1 MKNHQTTIV
10 RSVSCS
16 GTGLHSG
23 LPATLVIKP
32 APVNHGI
39 VFRRSDIE
47 GADAIVPARYD
58 LVGSAFYGSTLKNA
72 AGTEV
77 RTVEHLMAALSAYG
91 VDNAL
96 IEIDGLEVPIMD
108 GSSEPFMALIERA
121 GLQSQAAVRHYL
133 RVLRPVEVKDG
144 DKVARLLPHDGYQ
157 IDCDIVFDAGAIG
170 RQRFVFEVSAGAFR
184 RDVAAARTF
193 TQAKDIEALRAHGLA
208 QGGSLEN
215 AVVVD
220 GDEILNPEGVRFAD
234 ECVRHKA
241 LDVLGDLALA
251 GKPLLARFEGVKMGH
266 AMNNKVLRALFA
278 DPANYDLVPAGA
290 GRGTIVPLPVAASPM

>member
-32 APVNHGI
+32 AAINHGI
-39 VFRRSDIE
+39 VFRRSDVE

-72 AGTEV
+72 AGVEV
-77 RTVEHLMAALSAYG
+77 RTVEHLMAALSAIG
-91 VDNAL
+91 IDNAL
-96 IEIDGLEVPIMD
+96 IEIDGPEVPIMD
-108 GSSEPFMALIERA
+108 GSAAPFMALVESA
-121 GLQSQAAVRHYL
+121 GMQSQAAVRHYL
-133 RVLRPVEVKDG
+133 RVLRPVEVVEG
-144 DKVARLLPHDGYQ
+144 DKVARLLPYDGYQ
-157 IDCDIVFDAGAIG
+157 IDCDIVFDAQAIG
-170 RQRFVFEVSAGAFR
+170 RQRFVFEVSAGVFR

-220 GDEILNPEGVRFAD
+220 GGEVLNPEGVRFAD

-278 DPANYDLVPAGA
+278 DPANFDLVPAGA
-290 GRGTIVPLPVAASPM
+290 GRGSVVSLPVAASPM